1 MIEAGAQLPGKEDCG
16 SPEQRGQQAAEK
28 AGATPYQGQFDPFAD
43 IKAGAASLPT
53 YLQRPGTQ
61 HAAAAPTVE
70 AARMSVAAAC
80 KYMRQELGDA
90 YDPSTYA
97 WLTERY
103 GSAGVPDDV
112 VKGLVAARR
121 QALTATPAP
130 SGLRA
135 VGGA

>member
-1 MIEAGAQLPGKEDCG
+1 MPRRLLPPRKARRSSAG
-16 SPEQRGQQAAEK
+16 
-28 AGATPYQGQFDPFAD
+28 
-43 IKAGAASLPT
+43 
-53 YLQRPGTQ
+53 
-61 HAAAAPTVE
+61 VE

-97 WLTERY
+97 WLTERH

-121 QALTATPAP
+121 QAMSAKPAAG
-130 SGLRA
+130 GLRA